1 MTISHTTLLQY
12 LGKYVSFNT
21 DSSFEMTGV
30 ISAIIFNIDGS
41 VEFSMGWEDFFS
53 FTEIQNL
60 KIIGEVKLH

>member
-41 VEFSMGWEDFFS
+41 VEFSMGWEDFFF